1 MVLWLVLVFL
11 IVLFLPLRVKIVE
24 NNIELFIF
32 IMGTITA
39 ITSGSW
45 NRDLFLKA
53 AADPIDL
60 TIAVLIASLLLKW
73 FHKKI
78 DIWINQWL
86 RTFSFSGFIAS
97 TVILLGL
104 LSSIITAI
112 IAALLLVVIVK
123 AMRLDTK
130 STVHYV
136 VISCFSIGLGASLTP
151 VGEPVSTLAIN
162 KLGEDFFYLI
172 ELLGPII
179 IPLIVILGIFAAVI
193 VKKPKLLQEF
203 EETHMNKD
211 TYEDIFYRCVKIYL
225 FVMGLTLLGS
235 GFQTVID
242 LYIIHLHTP
251 VLYWI
256 NTVSAVLDNATLAA
270 AEISPQMSEH
280 KIKAVLL
287 GLLISGGML
296 IPGNIPN
303 IIAANKLGITSKEWA
318 SFGVPVGLM
327 IMVVIFVCIL

>member
-11 IVLFLPLRVKIVE
+11 LVLFLPLRVKMVE

-32 IMGTITA
+32 IMGAITA

-45 NRDLFLKA
+45 NRELFLKA
-53 AADPIDL
+53 AGDPIDI

-78 DIWINQWL
+78 DISINYWL
-86 RTFSFSGFIAS
+86 RTFSFSGFVAL

-104 LSSIITAI
+104 LSSIITAT

-123 AMRLDTK
+123 AMRLETK
-130 STVHYV
+130 SMVHYV
-136 VISCFSIGLGASLTP
+136 VLSCFSIGLGASLTP

-179 IPLIVILGIFAAVI
+179 IPIIIILGIYAAVI
-193 VKKPKLLQEF
+193 VKKPKHLQEF
-203 EETHMNKD
+203 KDAHIIKD
-211 TYEDIFYRCVKIYL
+211 TYEEIFYRGVKIYL

-235 GFQTVID
+235 GFQIIIDRYIID
-242 LYIIHLHTP
+242 LNTP
-251 VLYWI
+251 ILYWI
-256 NTVSAVLDNATLAA
+256 NSVSAVLDNATLAA

-318 SFGVPVGLM
+318 SFGVPVGLT
-327 IMVVIFVCIL
+327 IMAVIFVLVL